1 MVATLGKGERMDE
14 AEFELLDELYFVTSY
29 DELKNNIEFTED
41 EILTI
46 LKSLTAKGWVR
57 VYENSDKE
65 LDDFDLIS
73 NFKSY
78 FYLASKKGLIAH
90 NKQ

>member
-1 MVATLGKGERMDE
+1 MDE
-14 AEFELLDELYFVTSY
+14 AEFDLLDELYFVVHY
-29 DELKNNIEFTED
+29 DELKQNVDLSDED
-41 EILTI
+41 IQKTLV
-46 LKSLTAKGWVR
+46 SLSSKGWIR
-57 VYENSDKE
+57 IYENSDKE

-78 FYLASKKGLIAH
+78 YYLASKKGLMAH

>member
-1 MVATLGKGERMDE
+1 MDD
-14 AEFELLDELYFVTSY
+14 AEYDLLDELYFVISY
-29 DELKNNIEFTED
+29 DELEANVDLSEEQ
-41 EILTI
+41 I
-46 LKSLTAKGWVR
+46 LKTLTSLASKGWVR

-78 FYLASKKGLIAH
+78 YYLASKQGLLAH
-90 NKQ
+90 NRQ